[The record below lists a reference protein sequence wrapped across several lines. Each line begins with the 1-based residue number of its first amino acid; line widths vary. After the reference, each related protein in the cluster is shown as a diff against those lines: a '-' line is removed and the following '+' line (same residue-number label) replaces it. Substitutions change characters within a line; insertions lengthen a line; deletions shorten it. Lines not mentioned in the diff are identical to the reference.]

1 MMGDKTQAL
10 LQGMH
15 FITTLPARDCPRS
28 IALNVTVAPVYQ
40 PLAAGKQ
47 SHRQS
52 RAHHRTRHRGRAW
65 RHRSK
70 RSRARKQSDFI
81 LFALFSSEVRSCFCC
96 ARRTCQAH
104 QEDSRRGE
112 VAVGSS
118 THTTGCLDLGAEQP

>member
-10 LQGMH
+10 LQEMH
-15 FITTLPARDCPRS
+15 SITTLPARDCLRS
-28 IALNVTVAPVYQ
+28 IALNVTVAPVYR

-52 RAHHRTRHRGRAW
+52 RAHHRIDTEGARCVTEASAVEHE
-65 RHRSK
+65 SK
-70 RSRARKQSDFI
+70 VTFI
-81 LFALFSSEVRSCFCC
+81 LFALFSSEMRSCFCC

-112 VAVGSS
+112 IAVGSS